1 MNLLQ
6 RLAQDLR
13 AGWVTVRQGTAEAAN
28 RALEE
33 SELVKLRLA
42 LRKMDEQINH
52 LYEDLGERAVARH
65 EKGELLTQF
74 MKESEMVQLLT
85 QLQQFRRER
94 AKLQADINDVRSGL

>member
-42 LRKMDEQINH
+42 LRKMDEQIDH
-52 LYEDLGERAVARH
+52 VYEEIGERAVTRH

-74 MKESEMVQLLT
+74 MKEGEMVQLLT
-85 QLQQFRRER
+85 RLRQLRRER
-94 AKLQADINDVRSGL
+94 VKIQADINDVRSGL